1 MEEIRQVLG
10 ETGKGVEEIRQ
21 GLRETGKGVE
31 EIRQVLA
38 EAARTTAENSVTIKS
53 LAGEVIKLVEQGA
66 RNEAQSKEWL
76 AAIFGHERRLR
87 NLEEPPQ
94 PH

>member
-1 MEEIRQVLG
+1 MAESDRRLD
-10 ETGKGVEEIRQ
+10 ETRKGVEEIRQ
-21 GLRETGKGVE
+21 GLGETGKGLDQ
-31 EIRQVLA
+31 IRQVLA
-38 EAARTTAENSVTIKS
+38 EAARTTAENSVAIKF